1 MQRRQPKTPKTTHTH
16 TQLHSCV
23 AVLESEEKK
32 FMPFKISKVLSKR
45 INYMHVQQAEAEAS
59 GKWVKAAPRNQ
70 TCNNTTTHHK
80 RSTCKFSASQCVCVC
95 WCCCAIS
102 CKDVAEEAAIAA
114 AATSSPQCLS
124 LSLSLT
130 LSRLVCVCVRQCGIN
145 DANN

>member
-1 MQRRQPKTPKTTHTH
+1 MQRRQPKKPQRQRTHTVA
-16 TQLHSCV
+16 QLCGSV
-23 AVLESEEKK
+23 GERRKK

-45 INYMHVQQAEAEAS
+45 INYMHVQQAEAVAEAS
-59 GKWVKAAPRNQ
+59 GKWVKAAPETERA
-70 TCNNTTTHHK
+70 TTRRRTTRDPHAN
-80 RSTCKFSASQCVCVC
+80 SLSVC

-124 LSLSLT
+124 FSLSLSL
-130 LSRLVCVCVRQCGIN
+130 SRLMCVCVRQCGIN